1 MLCAAAGIHRQSAAE
16 RCTVRALLCACR
28 SFDMEQY
35 VGFPGMQAWLRKVD
49 SWLVLDL
56 HPMQSCVPRNC

>member
-1 MLCAAAGIHRQSAAE
+1 
-16 RCTVRALLCACR
+16 
-28 SFDMEQY
+28 MEQY

-56 HPMQSCVPRNC
+56 RPMQSRVPRNC